1 MIDSLFVLQ
10 CIWEVLFRNLVQFSE
25 ASQARHF
32 LPWKIL
38 TATETLKMTRYLSRA
53 CGQWAKDKLLKPSLL
68 KLLKTHVDSDNAN
81 SAWLLLALITGHVP
95 LENPQYVMQF
105 FNNSIHTPEGV
116 GLYTLL
122 QVLRVLMA
130 SVSQLNKEDRK
141 SLQKDLVT
149 LVQRFSIPP
158 ELISTA
164 VDIATIISRLESE
177 AGIVATPKKPAT
189 PNNSSSEILSEADLN
204 LKVYH
209 NNLDNWAAE
218 IIEKIDAELGQK
230 ILQPSDS
237 VEDTRMM
244 RQIFTLGELAQICP
258 HRINK
263 RLFLLMQGIIFQQ
276 GTKKKKKEAVALP
289 SSQTQS
295 NEPVQCAFTPT
306 TRLQALSV
314 ITLAKMC
321 LQNEDMAKRVVPAFG
336 RLLDTTSDPALKNNI
351 MYALSDMC
359 VRYASLVDPLLPQM
373 TACLKDPELVVRRT
387 TLTTL
392 IHLLQEDYLK
402 MTPGFFFRI
411 LQTLGD
417 VSEEIRDLTMFY
429 IQQRLLKRK
438 PKVMYNYFIESIFH
452 FNGYE
457 GHEIYNKM
465 IVSQREKTLFSLS
478 GKKYKDERMKLYR
491 FMMEHMSDEH
501 RFQTTYKLCQDILNG
516 CVEGSVK
523 LNGTSAYELLQD
535 TLACL
540 ASDEIK
546 LASLKSKQDGDE
558 VDPMAEA
565 TAGDV
570 AGAVLAAAKK
580 TIISQVVKKNVIEN
594 IIPIVIALK
603 HRLEK
608 IKSPII
614 DDLMNY
620 LRELM
625 KDYKN
630 EVKEILAADKQLATE
645 IQFDLKKWEE
655 EMEARKQREEEERVI
670 D

>member
-1 MIDSLFVLQ
+1 
-10 CIWEVLFRNLVQFSE
+10 
-25 ASQARHF
+25 
-32 LPWKIL
+32 
-38 TATETLKMTRYLSRA
+38 
-53 CGQWAKDKLLKPSLL
+53 
-68 KLLKTHVDSDNAN
+68 
-81 SAWLLLALITGHVP
+81 
-95 LENPQYVMQF
+95 
-105 FNNSIHTPEGV
+105 
-116 GLYTLL
+116 
-122 QVLRVLMA
+122 
-130 SVSQLNKEDRK
+130 
-141 SLQKDLVT
+141 
-149 LVQRFSIPP
+149 
-158 ELISTA
+158 
-164 VDIATIISRLESE
+164 
-177 AGIVATPKKPAT
+177 
-189 PNNSSSEILSEADLN
+189 
-204 LKVYH
+204 
-209 NNLDNWAAE
+209 
-218 IIEKIDAELGQK
+218 
-230 ILQPSDS
+230 
-237 VEDTRMM
+237 
-244 RQIFTLGELAQICP
+244 
-258 HRINK
+258 
-263 RLFLLMQGIIFQQ
+263 
-276 GTKKKKKEAVALP
+276 
-289 SSQTQS
+289 
-295 NEPVQCAFTPT
+295 
-306 TRLQALSV
+306 
-314 ITLAKMC
+314 
-321 LQNEDMAKRVVPAFG
+321 
-336 RLLDTTSDPALKNNI
+336 
-351 MYALSDMC
+351 
-359 VRYASLVDPLLPQM
+359 
-373 TACLKDPELVVRRT
+373 
-387 TLTTL
+387 LTTL